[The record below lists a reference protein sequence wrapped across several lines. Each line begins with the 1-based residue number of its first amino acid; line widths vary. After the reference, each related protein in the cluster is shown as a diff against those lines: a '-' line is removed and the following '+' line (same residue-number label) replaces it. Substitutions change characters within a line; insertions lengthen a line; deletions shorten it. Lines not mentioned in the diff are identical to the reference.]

1 MATDINSVVVLG
13 RLTRDAELRYSN
25 SGTAICKFAIANN
38 YSRKQGDNWNEETNF
53 FDAVLMGRRAEAL
66 HKYLVKGKQVGVSGE
81 LRQSRWEQDG
91 QKRSRVEIFVNDV
104 NLLGGG
110 SGSGGGGY
118 DRGSRPVA
126 VHRGTPPAQ
135 ATRARAVMIRA
146 RAPILKTMCPSRAGG
161 RDV

>member
-1 MATDINSVVVLG
+1 MATDINSVVILG

-38 YSRKQGDNWNEETNF
+38 YSRKQGDNWNEETSF

-118 DRGSRPVA
+118 DRSSEPTGSSAPGNA
-126 VHRGTPPAQ
+126 PGAGSQSQGGYDQGSGTDFED
-135 ATRARAVMIRA
+135 
-146 RAPILKTMCPSRAGG
+146 
-161 RDV
+161 DVPF

>member
-1 MATDINSVVVLG
+1 MATDINSVVLIG

-66 HKYLVKGKQVGVSGE
+66 HKYLVKGKQVGIQGE
-81 LRQSRWEQDG
+81 LRQSRWEQEG
-91 QKRSRVEIFVNDV
+91 QKRSRVEVFVNEV

-110 SGSGGGGY
+110 GSAGESRSDGRYDAGSSYSADNGGENASSGS
-118 DRGSRPVA
+118 DFED
-126 VHRGTPPAQ
+126 
-135 ATRARAVMIRA
+135 
-146 RAPILKTMCPSRAGG
+146 
-161 RDV
+161 DVPF

>member
-118 DRGSRPVA
+118 DRGSQP
-126 VHRGTPPAQ
+126 
-135 ATRARAVMIRA
+135 
-146 RAPILKTMCPSRAGG
+146 AGG
-161 RDV
+161 SAPGNAPGANSQSQAGYDQGSGTDFEDDVPF

>member
-81 LRQSRWEQDG
+81 LRQNRWEQDG

-110 SGSGGGGY
+110 SGSGGGGGY
-118 DRGSRPVA
+118 DRGSQPTGGSA
-126 VHRGTPPAQ
+126 PGNEPGSSGQSQGGYDQGSGTDFED
-135 ATRARAVMIRA
+135 
-146 RAPILKTMCPSRAGG
+146 
-161 RDV
+161 DVPF

>member
-1 MATDINSVVVLG
+1 MATDINSVVLIG

-66 HKYLVKGKQVGVSGE
+66 HKYLVKGKQVGIQGE
-81 LRQSRWEQDG
+81 LRQSRWEQEG
-91 QKRSRVEIFVNDV
+91 QKRSRVEVFVNEV

-110 SGSGGGGY
+110 GSAGESRPDSRYNSGPGLSADNGGDSASSGS
-118 DRGSRPVA
+118 DFED
-126 VHRGTPPAQ
+126 
-135 ATRARAVMIRA
+135 
-146 RAPILKTMCPSRAGG
+146 
-161 RDV
+161 DVPF